1 MSIIWYGESFEGSD
15 TKLGRELSEKKKR
28 EKKLKNKPKDKNN
41 NEKTVI
47 GNKKQKVIKIR
58 TYFLCLP
65 ANVEMKA
72 KYCRT

>member
-1 MSIIWYGESFEGSD
+1 MIQ
-15 TKLGRELSEKKKR
+15 KKKKKG
-28 EKKLKNKPKDKNN
+28 KKLKNKPKDKNS